1 MSTEFPKPPMSAARL
16 AAEAA
21 FAAPAQPEPPPQ
33 APAQVTLRRSR
44 LAGGL
49 DEAAGG
55 GAVAPTGMPPEAAG
69 PRVFRVVA
77 APSAAAP
84 AVAPR
89 ALLDEAVA
97 TPATPRKRRVRAE
110 QRPSPVVVVQV
121 APAPAPAAPLQ
132 PEALRAELQRAGALL
147 EVAARAQAFHI
158 DPHAF
163 DRDWQRLS
171 RRADELLKEL
181 QALNC

>member
-55 GAVAPTGMPPEAAG
+55 GVASPSGMPPEAAG

-77 APSAAAP
+77 APSAFALAL
-84 AVAPR
+84 APR
-89 ALLDEAVA
+89 ALLDGSAAPPAV
-97 TPATPRKRRVRAE
+97 PRKRRVRAE

-121 APAPAPAAPLQ
+121 ATAPAAPLQ

-181 QALNC
+181 QAQQR